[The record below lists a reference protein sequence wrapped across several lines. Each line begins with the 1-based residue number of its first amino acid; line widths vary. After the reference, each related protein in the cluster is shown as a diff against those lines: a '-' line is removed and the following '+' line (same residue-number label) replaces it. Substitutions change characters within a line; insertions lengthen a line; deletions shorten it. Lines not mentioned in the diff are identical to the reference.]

1 MRADRVSRRGCESGT
16 ANTVSRS
23 VSGTVSGTVSARGR
37 VKRAT
42 RVLLVCAVSLG
53 TWTVAAPLGSQAP
66 EGDAPRD
73 RYAAVP
79 RAVEGTEER
88 AAPPAESAED
98 RARRARVVARVEGV
112 AITVGELE
120 DLLVVGATEDD
131 VRAALDA
138 SIRRVRL
145 TNEARRRGLFAH
157 LEVVAAERR
166 ALVDVL
172 LTRDFGAQ
180 DHVGGAPAA
189 EVDALVARL
198 RAEYVSDVDLEPLYP
213 LRLDP
218 RPRSVRAEA
227 AGAGTNLRPNERPE
241 LMAGAVEG
249 SVTSEELV
257 FTGEAPPAEEAP

>member
-1 MRADRVSRRGCESGT
+1 MRADRVNKRERREHGSG
-16 ANTVSRS
+16 S
-23 VSGTVSGTVSARGR
+23 VNGTVSSSIIERAR
-37 VKRAT
+37 VKRV
-42 RVLLVCAVSLG
+42 RVMLVCAVSLG
-53 TWTVAAPLGSQAP
+53 TWTLAAPLGSQAP
-66 EGDAPRD
+66 EDGAPRD

-98 RARRARVVARVEGV
+98 RARRAQVVARVEGV

-157 LEVVAAERR
+157 PEVVAAERR
-166 ALVDVL
+166 AHVDVL
-172 LTRDFGAQ
+172 LMRDFGAQ

-198 RAEYVSDVDLEPLYP
+198 RAERVTDVDLEPLYP

-218 RPRSVRAEA
+218 RPRSVRAETDSNAPTA
-227 AGAGTNLRPNERPE
+227 AGASQRTE
-241 LMAGAVEG
+241 LMAGAVAG
-249 SVTSEELV
+249 SVSSEELV
-257 FTGEAPPAEEAP
+257 FTGDAPSAEEAP